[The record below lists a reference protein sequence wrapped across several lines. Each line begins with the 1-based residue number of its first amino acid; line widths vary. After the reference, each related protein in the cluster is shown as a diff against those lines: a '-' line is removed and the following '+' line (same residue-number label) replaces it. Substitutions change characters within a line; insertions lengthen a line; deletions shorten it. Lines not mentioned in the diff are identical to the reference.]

1 MGKKSKKFLFLTAA
15 TIAGIYAYNKFIEET
30 STKKNLLKEEDGT
43 FYEWKHGD
51 IFYKKAGSG
60 SPILL
65 IHDLDSSASCEEWN
79 KIYKKLSKNK
89 TVYML
94 DLIGCG
100 RSDKPALQ
108 YTNYLYVQLISDFIN
123 DVIKEKTDIIAT
135 NLSAS
140 FVIMANNL
148 NKDLFNK
155 MILINPISMNKLE
168 SIPTSIL
175 KLKQKCIQLPL
186 IGTFIYNIL
195 NTQTKTD
202 IVFKTKYFRHS
213 QLVSSKLVDTYYE
226 SAHLDGSSGKYL
238 FSSLLANYVNI
249 NIKHAVK
256 KLDKNAHLIIS
267 RDVKNNI
274 SLADEYYRTNKNISI
289 TNISNGGLYP
299 QLEIPERILNIIKG
313 II

>member
-1 MGKKSKKFLFLTAA
+1 M
-15 TIAGIYAYNKFIEET
+15 
-30 STKKNLLKEEDGT
+30 
-43 FYEWKHGD
+43 
-51 IFYKKAGSG
+51 
-60 SPILL
+60 P
-65 IHDLDSSASCEEWN
+65 
-79 KIYKKLSKNK
+79 
-89 TVYML
+89 
-94 DLIGCG
+94 
-100 RSDKPALQ
+100 
-108 YTNYLYVQLISDFIN
+108 TNVSDFIN

-135 NLSAS
+135 NLAAS

-155 MILINPISMNKLE
+155 VILINPISMSKLE

-226 SAHLDGSSGKYL
+226 SAHLDGSNGKYL

-299 QLEIPERILNIIKG
+299 QLEIPERILNIIKS

>member
-1 MGKKSKKFLFLTAA
+1 
-15 TIAGIYAYNKFIEET
+15 
-30 STKKNLLKEEDGT
+30 
-43 FYEWKHGD
+43 
-51 IFYKKAGSG
+51 
-60 SPILL
+60 
-65 IHDLDSSASCEEWN
+65 
-79 KIYKKLSKNK
+79 
-89 TVYML
+89 ML

-123 DVIKEKTDIIAT
+123 NVIKEKTDIIAT

-226 SAHLDGSSGKYL
+226 SKSFIHSSDL
-238 FSSLLANYVNI
+238 
-249 NIKHAVK
+249 
-256 KLDKNAHLIIS
+256 
-267 RDVKNNI
+267 
-274 SLADEYYRTNKNISI
+274 
-289 TNISNGGLYP
+289 
-299 QLEIPERILNIIKG
+299 
-313 II
+313 

>member
-1 MGKKSKKFLFLTAA
+1 MGKKSKKFLLLTAA

-51 IFYKKAGSG
+51 IFYKKAGTG

-79 KIYKKLSKNK
+79 KIYKKLSKNN

-135 NLSAS
+135 NLAAS

-155 MILINPISMNKLE
+155 VILINPISMSKLE

-175 KLKQKCIQLPL
+175 KLKQK
-186 IGTFIYNIL
+186 
-195 NTQTKTD
+195 
-202 IVFKTKYFRHS
+202 
-213 QLVSSKLVDTYYE
+213 
-226 SAHLDGSSGKYL
+226 
-238 FSSLLANYVNI
+238 
-249 NIKHAVK
+249 
-256 KLDKNAHLIIS
+256 
-267 RDVKNNI
+267 
-274 SLADEYYRTNKNISI
+274 
-289 TNISNGGLYP
+289 
-299 QLEIPERILNIIKG
+299 
-313 II
+313 

>member
-30 STKKNLLKEEDGT
+30 STKKNLLKEEYGT

-79 KIYKKLSKNK
+79 KIYKKLSKNN

-123 DVIKEKTDIIAT
+123 NVIKEKTDIIAT

-226 SAHLDGSSGKYL
+226 SAHLDGSNGKYL

>member
-1 MGKKSKKFLFLTAA
+1 
-15 TIAGIYAYNKFIEET
+15 
-30 STKKNLLKEEDGT
+30 
-43 FYEWKHGD
+43 
-51 IFYKKAGSG
+51 
-60 SPILL
+60 
-65 IHDLDSSASCEEWN
+65 
-79 KIYKKLSKNK
+79 
-89 TVYML
+89 ML

-123 DVIKEKTDIIAT
+123 NVIKEKTDIIAT

-226 SAHLDGSSGKYL
+226 SAHLDGSNGKYL

>member
-1 MGKKSKKFLFLTAA
+1 
-15 TIAGIYAYNKFIEET
+15 
-30 STKKNLLKEEDGT
+30 
-43 FYEWKHGD
+43 
-51 IFYKKAGSG
+51 
-60 SPILL
+60 
-65 IHDLDSSASCEEWN
+65 
-79 KIYKKLSKNK
+79 
-89 TVYML
+89 
-94 DLIGCG
+94 
-100 RSDKPALQ
+100 
-108 YTNYLYVQLISDFIN
+108 
-123 DVIKEKTDIIAT
+123 
-135 NLSAS
+135 
-140 FVIMANNL
+140 
-148 NKDLFNK
+148 
-155 MILINPISMNKLE
+155 MNKLE

-226 SAHLDGSSGKYL
+226 SAHLDGSNGKYL

-256 KLDKNAHLIIS
+256 KLDKNVHLIIS